1 MLKVSLVAS
10 GLWKIA
16 IIVLGMGKMIDMT
29 WAEYLRFAFIELPL
43 AVLKGTILVVTYPIY
58 KVLKEL
64 IG

>member
-1 MLKVSLVAS
+1 
-10 GLWKIA
+10 
-16 IIVLGMGKMIDMT
+16 VLGMGKMIDMT